1 MERALLINVATTKKE
16 RDEAEE
22 SLTELTGLAGA
33 AGAEVVGKVFQALP
47 RTNPRWFVGTGKVEE
62 IARLAGESAA
72 ALVIFNHNLNATQ
85 QRNLEDEIRVKVI
98 DRTQLILDIFAQ
110 RARTNEGKLQVELAQ
125 LSYRLPRLRG
135 KGPGLTQQ
143 GAGIGT
149 RGPGEKKL
157 EVDRRR
163 ITDRITKIKKD
174 IDGLQK
180 RRLSQRQGRRGSP
193 VPTVSLVGY
202 TSAGKSTLFN
212 LLAKERRYTSPSLFS
227 TLDPLLRRV
236 SFPDGTFFF
245 LTDTVGF
252 IKKLPVELVT
262 SFRATLE
269 EVGEAD
275 CICHV
280 VDIASPASE
289 HQLGAV
295 EGILAD
301 LGIAGIPVVKVFNKI
316 DLLPED
322 ERALLLKRN
331 GDPQAQTI
339 ALSAKTEEGVPDFL
353 RRLREIL
360 FGGYKLYYIRVPKE
374 TREITDSLPRRS
386 LVLKKRESER
396 FLEFKVMADPAGI
409 VSFLP
414 YIEQGEEP
422 W

>member
-1 MERALLINVATTKKE
+1 MERAILVNVAVTKAEKN
-16 RDEAEE
+16 EAEE
-22 SLTELTGLAGA
+22 SVEELAGLAVA
-33 AGAEVVGKVFQALP
+33 AGAEVAGRIFQVRP
-47 RTNPRWFVGTGKVEE
+47 RLNPRWLVGEGKVEE
-62 IARLAGESAA
+62 IAHAA
-72 ALVIFNHNLNATQ
+72 READADMVIFDRNLNASQ
-85 QRNLEDEIRVKVI
+85 QQNLEEEIKVKVV

-125 LSYRLPRLRG
+125 LSYQLPRLRG
-135 KGPGLTQQ
+135 KGLSLTQQ

-163 ITDRITKIKKD
+163 ITDRITRLKRD
-174 IDGLQK
+174 IDGLG
-180 RRLSQRQGRRGSP
+180 RRRSSQRESRREGP

-212 LLAKERRYTSPSLFS
+212 MLAEEKRYTSSNLFS

-236 SFPDGTFFF
+236 SLPDGTFFF

-280 VDIASPASE
+280 VDAASPTAE
-289 HQLGAV
+289 HQLASV
-295 EGILAD
+295 EAILAD
-301 LGIAGIPVVKVFNKI
+301 LGIADVPVVKILNKI
-316 DLLPED
+316 DLLAD
-322 ERALLLKRN
+322 EERTLLLRRN
-331 GDPQAQTI
+331 ADRETRTI
-339 ALSAKTEEGVPDFL
+339 AVSALTGEGVPDLL
-353 RRLREIL
+353 RRLREVL

-374 TREITDSLPRRS
+374 TREITDSLARRS
-386 LVLKKRESER
+386 LVLKRRESER
-396 FLEFKVMADPAGI
+396 FVEFKVMAEPAGI
-409 VSFLP
+409 VNFLP
-414 YIEQGEEP
+414 YIEQGDAS

>member
-1 MERALLINVATTKKE
+1 MERAILINVATTRKE

-22 SLTELTGLAGA
+22 SVTELTSLAGA
-33 AGAEVVGKVFQALP
+33 AGAEVVGKVFQILP
-47 RTNPRWFVGTGKVEE
+47 RTNPRYFVGTGKVEE

-72 ALVIFNHNLNATQ
+72 GLVIFDHNLTATQ
-85 QRNLEDEIRVKVI
+85 QRNLEDEIRVKVV

-135 KGPGLTQQ
+135 KGTGLTQQ

-163 ITDRITKIKKD
+163 ITNRITKIKKD

-212 LLAKERRYTSPSLFS
+212 LLTKERRYTSPSLFS

-252 IKKLPVELVT
+252 IKKLPIELVT

-353 RRLREIL
+353 RRLREVL

-374 TREITDSLPRRS
+374 TREITDSLPRRL

>member
-1 MERALLINVATTKKE
+1 MERAILINVATTKKE

-22 SLTELTGLAGA
+22 SLTELAGLAAA
-33 AGAEVVGKVFQALP
+33 AGAEIVGKILQARP
-47 RTNPRWFVGTGKVEE
+47 RLNPRWFVGTGKVEE

-72 ALVIFNHNLNATQ
+72 DIVIFDHNLNATQ
-85 QRNLEDEIRVKVI
+85 QRNLEDEIRAKVV

-135 KGPGLTQQ
+135 KGLGLTQQ

-157 EVDRRR
+157 EEDRRR

-180 RRLSQRQGRRGSP
+180 RRSSQRQSRRKSP
-193 VPTVSLVGY
+193 IPTVSLVGY

-212 LLAKERRYTSPSLFS
+212 LLAEERRYTSSNLFS

-236 SFPDGTFFF
+236 SFPDGAFFF

-295 EGILAD
+295 EAILAD
-301 LGIAGIPVVKVFNKI
+301 LGIAGVPVVKVFNKI
-316 DLLPED
+316 DLLPER
-322 ERALLLKRN
+322 ERALLLERN
-331 GDPQAQTI
+331 ADPQTRTLAV
-339 ALSAKTEEGVPDFL
+339 SARTGEGIPDFL
-353 RRLREIL
+353 RRLREVL
-360 FGGYKLYYIRVPKE
+360 FGGYRLYYLKIPKD
-374 TREITDSLPRRS
+374 TREVTDSLAHRS
-386 LVLKKRESER
+386 LVLKKRESES
-396 FLEFKVMADPAGI
+396 FLEYKVMAEPAGF
-409 VSFLP
+409 VHFLP
-414 YIEQGEEP
+414 YIAQGEEP

>member
-1 MERALLINVATTKKE
+1 MERAILINVATTRKE

-22 SLTELTGLAGA
+22 SVTELTSLAGA
-33 AGAEVVGKVFQALP
+33 AGAEVVGKVFQILP
-47 RTNPRWFVGTGKVEE
+47 RTNPRYFVGTGKVEE

-72 ALVIFNHNLNATQ
+72 GLVIFDHNLTATQ
-85 QRNLEDEIRVKVI
+85 QRNLEDEIRVKVV

-135 KGPGLTQQ
+135 KGTGLTQQ

-212 LLAKERRYTSPSLFS
+212 LLTKERRYTSPSLFS

-252 IKKLPVELVT
+252 IKKLPIELVT

-289 HQLGAV
+289 HQFGAV

-353 RRLREIL
+353 RRLREVL

-374 TREITDSLPRRS
+374 TREITDSLPRRL

>member
-1 MERALLINVATTKKE
+1 MERAILVNVATTRTEKA
-16 RDEAEE
+16 EAEE
-22 SLTELTGLAGA
+22 SMAELAGLAAA
-33 AGAEVVGKVFQALP
+33 AGAEVVGKIFQVRP
-47 RTNPRWFVGTGKVEE
+47 RLNPRWLVGKGKIAE
-62 IARLAGESAA
+62 IAHEAQESSAD
-72 ALVIFNHNLNATQ
+72 LVVFDHNLNAAQ
-85 QRNLEDEIRVKVI
+85 QRNVEDEVKVKAI

-125 LSYRLPRLRG
+125 LSYRLPRLRS
-135 KGPGLTQQ
+135 KGLSLTQQ

-174 IDGLQK
+174 IDALEK
-180 RRLSQRQGRRGSP
+180 RRSSQRESRGKSP

-212 LLAKERRYTSPSLFS
+212 MLAKEQRYTSSNLFS

-236 SFPDGTFFF
+236 SFPDGAYFF

-252 IKKLPVELVT
+252 IKRLPVELVT

-280 VDIASPASE
+280 VDVASASSE
-289 HQLGAV
+289 RQLGAV
-295 EGILAD
+295 ESILAD
-301 LGIAGIPVVKVFNKI
+301 IGIADIPVVKVLNKI
-316 DLLPED
+316 DLLPD
-322 ERALLLKRN
+322 EERGLLLQRN
-331 GDPQAQTI
+331 ADPQVRTI
-339 ALSAKTEEGVPDFL
+339 AISAKTGEGLPDLL
-353 RRLREIL
+353 RRLRQVL
-360 FGGYKLYYIRVPKE
+360 FAAYKTYYIRVPRE
-374 TREITDSLPRRS
+374 AREITDSLPRRS
-386 LVLKKRESER
+386 LVLRRRESEG
-396 FLEFKVMADPAGI
+396 FVEFKVMAEPAGI
-409 VSFLP
+409 VNFLP
-414 YIEQGEEP
+414 YLEQGAEP

>member
-1 MERALLINVATTKKE
+1 MERAILINVATTRKE

-22 SLTELTGLAGA
+22 SVTELTSLAGA
-33 AGAEVVGKVFQALP
+33 AGAEVVGKVFQTLP
-47 RTNPRWFVGTGKVEE
+47 RTNPRYFVGTGKVEE

-72 ALVIFNHNLNATQ
+72 GLVIFDHNLTATQ
-85 QRNLEDEIRVKVI
+85 QRNLEDEIRVKVV

-135 KGPGLTQQ
+135 KGTGLTQQ

-212 LLAKERRYTSPSLFS
+212 LLTKERRYTSPSLFS

-252 IKKLPVELVT
+252 IKKLPIELVT

-353 RRLREIL
+353 RRLREVL

-374 TREITDSLPRRS
+374 TREITDSLPRRL

>member
-1 MERALLINVATTKKE
+1 MERAILINVATTRKE

-22 SLTELTGLAGA
+22 SLAEMAGLAGA
-33 AGAEVVGKVFQALP
+33 AGAEIVGKVFQARP
-47 RTNPRWFVGTGKVEE
+47 RLDPRWFVGEGKVGE
-62 IARLAGESAA
+62 IAKLAAESAA
-72 ALVIFNHNLNATQ
+72 DLVIIDHNLNATQ
-85 QRNLEDEIRVKVI
+85 QRNLEDEIRVKVV
-98 DRTQLILDIFAQ
+98 DRAQLILDIFAQ

-125 LSYRLPRLRG
+125 LKYRLPRLRG
-135 KGPGLTQQ
+135 KGTDLTQQ

-163 ITDRITKIKKD
+163 ITDRITRIKKD

-180 RRLSQRQGRRGSP
+180 RRSSQRQSRRESP
-193 VPTVSLVGY
+193 VLTVSLVGY

-212 LLAKERRYTSPSLFS
+212 LLTEERRYTSPSLFS

-236 SFPDGTFFF
+236 TFSDGTFIF

-331 GDPQAQTI
+331 HDRQAQTI
-339 ALSAKTEEGVPDFL
+339 ALSAKTGEGVPDLL
-353 RRLREIL
+353 RRLREVL
-360 FGGYKLYYIRVPKE
+360 FGNFKLYYIRVPKE
-374 TREITDSLPRRS
+374 AREITDSLTRRS
-386 LVLKKRESER
+386 FVLKRRESER
-396 FLEFKVMADPAGI
+396 FLELKVMAEPAGI
-409 VSFLP
+409 SNFRP

>member
-1 MERALLINVATTKKE
+1 MERAILINVATTKKE
-16 RDEAEE
+16 KDEAEE
-22 SLTELTGLAGA
+22 SLTELAGLAAA
-33 AGAEVVGKVFQALP
+33 AGAEVVGKIFQVRPKL
-47 RTNPRWFVGTGKVEE
+47 NPRWFVGTGKVEE

-72 ALVIFNHNLNATQ
+72 GIVIFDHNLNATQ
-85 QRNLEDEIRVKVI
+85 QRNLEDEIRAKVV

-135 KGPGLTQQ
+135 KGLGLTQQ

-157 EVDRRR
+157 EEDRRR

-180 RRLSQRQGRRGSP
+180 RRSSQRQSRRKSP
-193 VPTVSLVGY
+193 IPTVSLVGY

-212 LLAKERRYTSPSLFS
+212 LLAEERRYTSSNLFS

-236 SFPDGTFFF
+236 SFPDGAFFF

-252 IKKLPVELVT
+252 IKNLPVELVS

-295 EGILAD
+295 EAILAD
-301 LGIAGIPVVKVFNKI
+301 LGIADVPVVKVFNKI
-316 DLLPED
+316 DLLPEA
-322 ERALLLKRN
+322 ERALVLKRN
-331 GDPQAQTI
+331 GDPHSQTLAI
-339 ALSAKTEEGVPDFL
+339 SAKTGEGIPDFL
-353 RRLREIL
+353 RRLREVL

-374 TREITDSLPRRS
+374 SREITDSLPRRS
-386 LVLKKRESER
+386 LILKKRESER
-396 FLEFKVMADPAGI
+396 FLEFKVMADPSGI
-409 VSFLP
+409 ANFLS
-414 YIEQGEEP
+414 YLDQGEEP

>member
-1 MERALLINVATTKKE
+1 MERAILVNVAVTKAEKN
-16 RDEAEE
+16 EAEE
-22 SLTELTGLAGA
+22 SVEELAGLAVA
-33 AGAEVVGKVFQALP
+33 AGAEVAGRIFQVRP
-47 RTNPRWFVGTGKVEE
+47 RLNPRWLVGEGKVEE
-62 IARLAGESAA
+62 IAHAA
-72 ALVIFNHNLNATQ
+72 READADMVIFDRNLNASQ
-85 QRNLEDEIRVKVI
+85 QQNLEEEIKVKVV

-125 LSYRLPRLRG
+125 LSYQLPRLRG
-135 KGPGLTQQ
+135 KGLSLTQQ

-163 ITDRITKIKKD
+163 ITDRITRLKRD
-174 IDGLQK
+174 IDGLG
-180 RRLSQRQGRRGSP
+180 RRRSSQRESRRESP

-212 LLAKERRYTSPSLFS
+212 LLAEEKRYTSSNLFS

-236 SFPDGTFFF
+236 SLPDGTFFF

-252 IKKLPVELVT
+252 IRKLPVELVM

-280 VDIASPASE
+280 VDAASPAAE
-289 HQLGAV
+289 HQLASV
-295 EGILAD
+295 EAILAD
-301 LGIAGIPVVKVFNKI
+301 LGVADVPVVKILNKI
-316 DLLPED
+316 DLLAED
-322 ERALLLKRN
+322 ERTLLLRRN
-331 GDPQAQTI
+331 AERETRTI
-339 ALSAKTEEGVPDFL
+339 AISARTGEGVPDLL
-353 RRLREIL
+353 RRLREVL

-374 TREITDSLPRRS
+374 TREITDSLARRS
-386 LVLKKRESER
+386 LVLKRRESEG
-396 FLEFKVMADPAGI
+396 FVEFKVMAEPAGI
-409 VSFLP
+409 VNFLP
-414 YIEQGEEP
+414 YIEQGDAS

>member
-1 MERALLINVATTKKE
+1 MERAILVNVAVTKAEKN
-16 RDEAEE
+16 EAEE
-22 SLTELTGLAGA
+22 SVEELAGLAVA
-33 AGAEVVGKVFQALP
+33 AGAEVAGRIFQVRP
-47 RTNPRWFVGTGKVEE
+47 RLNPRWLVGEGKVEE
-62 IARLAGESAA
+62 IAHAA
-72 ALVIFNHNLNATQ
+72 READADMVIFDRNLNASQ
-85 QRNLEDEIRVKVI
+85 QQNLEEEIKVKVV

-125 LSYRLPRLRG
+125 LSYQLPRLRG
-135 KGPGLTQQ
+135 KGLSLTQQ

-163 ITDRITKIKKD
+163 ITDRITRLKRD
-174 IDGLQK
+174 IDGLG
-180 RRLSQRQGRRGSP
+180 RRRSSQRESRRESP

-212 LLAKERRYTSPSLFS
+212 LLAEEKRYTSSNLFS

-236 SFPDGTFFF
+236 SLPDGTFFF

-252 IKKLPVELVT
+252 IRKLPVELVT

-280 VDIASPASE
+280 VDAASPAAE
-289 HQLGAV
+289 HQLASV
-295 EGILAD
+295 EAILAD
-301 LGIAGIPVVKVFNKI
+301 LGVADVPVVKILNKI
-316 DLLPED
+316 DLLAEE
-322 ERALLLKRN
+322 ERTLLLRRN
-331 GDPQAQTI
+331 ADRETRTI
-339 ALSAKTEEGVPDFL
+339 AISARTGEGVPDLL
-353 RRLREIL
+353 RRLREVL

-374 TREITDSLPRRS
+374 TREITDSLVRRS
-386 LVLKKRESER
+386 LVLKRRESEG
-396 FLEFKVMADPAGI
+396 FVEFKVMAEPAGI
-409 VSFLP
+409 VNFLP
-414 YIEQGEEP
+414 YIEQGDAS

>member
-1 MERALLINVATTKKE
+1 MERAILVNVATTRAEKE
-16 RDEAEE
+16 EAEG
-22 SLTELTGLAGA
+22 SMAELAGLAAA
-33 AGAEVVGKVFQALP
+33 AGAEVAGTVFQVRP
-47 RTNPRWFVGTGKVEE
+47 RLNPRWLVGEGKVDE
-62 IARLAGESAA
+62 IAHTVREADAD
-72 ALVIFNHNLNATQ
+72 LVIFDRTLNGAQ
-85 QRNLEDEIRVKVI
+85 QRNLEDAVKRKVL

-125 LSYRLPRLRG
+125 LSYSLPRLRG
-135 KGPGLTQQ
+135 KGLSLTQQ

-163 ITDRITKIKKD
+163 ITDRIARIKRD
-174 IDGLQK
+174 IDGLVK
-180 RRLSQRQGRRGSP
+180 RRSSQRESRRESP
-193 VPTVSLVGY
+193 VPTVSFVGY

-212 LLAKERRYTSPSLFS
+212 LLTRENRYTSSNLFS

-236 SFPDGTFFF
+236 SFPDGAFFF

-252 IKKLPVELVT
+252 IKRLPVELVT

-280 VDIASPASE
+280 VDVASASCE
-289 HQLGAV
+289 RQLEAV

-301 LGIAGIPVVKVFNKI
+301 LGVADVPVVKVLNKI

-331 GDPQAQTI
+331 ADPHAQTVAI
-339 ALSAKTEEGVPDFL
+339 SARTGEGVPDLL
-353 RRLREIL
+353 RRLREVI
-360 FGGYKLYYIRVPKE
+360 FGGYKVYHIKVP
-374 TREITDSLPRRS
+374 RAARALTDSLAHRA
-386 LVLKKRESER
+386 LILKRRESED
-396 FLEFKVMADPAGI
+396 FLEFQVMAEPAGI
-409 VSFLP
+409 VNFLP
-414 YIEQGEEP
+414 YLEQGAES

>member
-1 MERALLINVATTKKE
+1 MERAILINVATTRKE

-22 SLTELTGLAGA
+22 SVTELTSLAGA
-33 AGAEVVGKVFQALP
+33 AGAEVVGKVFQTLP
-47 RTNPRWFVGTGKVEE
+47 RTNPRYFVGTGKVEE

-72 ALVIFNHNLNATQ
+72 GLVIFDHNLTATQ
-85 QRNLEDEIRVKVI
+85 QRNLEDEIRVKVV

-135 KGPGLTQQ
+135 KGTGLTQQ

-163 ITDRITKIKKD
+163 ITNRITKIKKD

-212 LLAKERRYTSPSLFS
+212 LLTKERRYTSPSLFS

-252 IKKLPVELVT
+252 IKKLPIELVT

-289 HQLGAV
+289 HQFGAV

-353 RRLREIL
+353 RRLREVL

-374 TREITDSLPRRS
+374 TREITDSLPRRL

>member
-1 MERALLINVATTKKE
+1 MERAILINVATTRKE

-22 SLTELTGLAGA
+22 SLTELAGLAGA

-72 ALVIFNHNLNATQ
+72 DLVIFDHNLNATQ
-85 QRNLEDEIRVKVI
+85 QRNLEDEIRAKVV

-125 LSYRLPRLRG
+125 LNYRLPRLRG

-212 LLAKERRYTSPSLFS
+212 LLTKERRYTSSSLFS

-252 IKKLPVELVT
+252 IRKLPVELVT

-339 ALSAKTEEGVPDFL
+339 ALSAITEEGVPDFL
-353 RRLREIL
+353 RRLREVL

-374 TREITDSLPRRS
+374 SREITDSLPRRS

-414 YIEQGEEP
+414 YIDQGEES

>member
-1 MERALLINVATTKKE
+1 MERAILINVATTRKE

-22 SLTELTGLAGA
+22 SVTELTSLAGA
-33 AGAEVVGKVFQALP
+33 AGAEVVGKVFQTLP
-47 RTNPRWFVGTGKVEE
+47 RTNPRYFVGTCKVEE

-72 ALVIFNHNLNATQ
+72 GLVIFDHNLTATQ
-85 QRNLEDEIRVKVI
+85 QRNLEDEIRVKVV

-135 KGPGLTQQ
+135 KGTGLTQQ

-163 ITDRITKIKKD
+163 ITNRITKIKKD

-212 LLAKERRYTSPSLFS
+212 LLTKERRYTSPSLFS

-252 IKKLPVELVT
+252 IKKLPIELVT

-353 RRLREIL
+353 RRLREVL

-374 TREITDSLPRRS
+374 TREITDSLPRRL

>member
-1 MERALLINVATTKKE
+1 MERAILINVATTRKE

-22 SLTELTGLAGA
+22 SVTELTSLAGA
-33 AGAEVVGKVFQALP
+33 AGAEVVGKVFQTLP
-47 RTNPRWFVGTGKVEE
+47 RTNPRYFVGTGKVEE

-72 ALVIFNHNLNATQ
+72 GLVIFDHNLTATQ
-85 QRNLEDEIRVKVI
+85 QRNLEDEIRVKVV

-135 KGPGLTQQ
+135 KGTGLTQQ

-163 ITDRITKIKKD
+163 ITNRITKIKKD

-212 LLAKERRYTSPSLFS
+212 LLTKERRYTSPSLFS

-252 IKKLPVELVT
+252 IKKLPIELVT

-353 RRLREIL
+353 RRLREVL

-374 TREITDSLPRRS
+374 TREITDSLPRRL

>member
-1 MERALLINVATTKKE
+1 MERAILINVATTKKE
-16 RDEAEE
+16 KDEAEE
-22 SLTELTGLAGA
+22 SLTELAGLAGA
-33 AGAEVVGKVFQALP
+33 AGAEVVGKVFQVRP
-47 RTNPRWFVGTGKVEE
+47 RLNPRWFAGTGKVEE

-72 ALVIFNHNLNATQ
+72 DLVIFDHNLNATQ
-85 QRNLEDEIRVKVI
+85 QRNLEDEIRAKVV

-180 RRLSQRQGRRGSP
+180 RRSSQRQSRRGSP

-212 LLAKERRYTSPSLFS
+212 LLAEERRYTSPSLFS

-236 SFPDGTFFF
+236 SFPDGAFFF

-280 VDIASPASE
+280 VDIASPAAE

-301 LGIAGIPVVKVFNKI
+301 LGIAGIPVVKAFNKI

-339 ALSAKTEEGVPDFL
+339 ALSAKTGEGVPDFL
-353 RRLREIL
+353 RRLREVL

-409 VSFLP
+409 VNFLP